1 MILQKSE
8 NLRTNEE
15 AQMLRQC
22 SEAVEEVQLRWK
34 KRDEAKRRQE
44 EFEEPSDTLQEKC
57 QILARAIAQSQH
69 LVVYTGAGISTA
81 ARIPD
86 YRGPNGIWTRLQQG
100 KDIGSHDLSLA
111 EPTFTH
117 MALSKLYHNNILKY
131 VVSQNCDGL
140 HLRSGLPRHALSEL
154 HGNMYIEVCKSCK
167 PTKEYWRQFDVTEN
181 TARYAHKTM
190 RRCYSCNEPLVDT
203 IVHFGERGTLQWP
216 LNWSGASKNAQKA
229 TTILCL
235 GSSLKV
241 LKRYP
246 WLWQM
251 DKPVKKRPN
260 LYIVNLQW
268 TPKDDCANVKIHG
281 KCDDVMK
288 IVMNFLGISVLKYD
302 RLKDPIFYHSTA
314 LCDEELH
321 TTTQPALKNVE
332 TKEYNEE
339 SQVQSPS
346 SNCDIKCNTRGEKDT
361 MCNSENELVSKLNV
375 IPLKEQHFNKCDFSI
390 DSILQHD
397 RKLIQDDRDL
407 YKDVEITSNFLSNYH
422 TLVAYYRF
430 SESIILQNPLLSY
443 QDMLYYPYQTSFLY
457 SGLHS
462 IINNPFPL
470 FNANFNNFK
479 LNNSSVKTQNFNK
492 PSPELIACH
501 FCNAEF
507 RSVSC
512 LFYLKFEPV
521 FVKKETEKKA
531 LCFCCDS
538 SSDEEEEVKKEA
550 DGREED
556 AIDKDQGKV
565 KIQAGWFGKGLI
577 LSTSLGNDLAKMQKL
592 SVLMQI
598 REQNSKILDLLNKK
612 ITGSFIDTSDF
623 ELPKNLPVQL
633 PISTNHELLLL
644 EQYLLIKENLQSMQN
659 YLQTIGGKDTTA
671 KTNRILKMLIRD
683 ALAQEYSFFGKRNKK
698 PFYLMGMKHL
708 VVRSVKATSKDASD
722 KQIEDCIKAWLK
734 HAPQRTK
741 LMKPTIVDIKMN

>member
-1 MILQKSE
+1 MEVSIENVEENCMEINEEITNPSCRFPRRHTLKLKKFCAKEERNASIKKVSMILQKSE
-8 NLRTNEE
+8 NQRTSEE

-34 KRDEAKRRQE
+34 KRDEAKRRLE
-44 EFEEPSDTLQEKC
+44 EFEEPKETLQGKC
-57 QILARAIAQSQH
+57 QILAQAIAQSQH

-100 KDIGSHDLSLA
+100 KDIGNHDLSLA

-154 HGNMYIEVCKSCK
+154 HGNMYVEVCKSCK

-190 RRCYSCNEPLVDT
+190 RRCYTCSEPLVDT
-203 IVHFGERGTLQWP
+203 IVHFGERGSLQWP

-288 IVMNFLGISVLKYD
+288 IVMSFLGISVAKYD
-302 RLKDPIFYHSTA
+302 RVKDPIFYHATP

-321 TTTQPALKNVE
+321 TTSQPALKNSN
-332 TKEYNEE
+332 NENDEEEDSE

-346 SNCDIKCNTRGEKDT
+346 LNCDITNHTQGKKDT
-361 MCNSENELVSKLNV
+361 MCNSENELVSKFNN
-375 IPLKEQHFNKCDFSI
+375 IPIKDQHFNKCDFSI

-397 RKLIQDDRDL
+397 SNLLPGNKNL
-407 YKDVEITSNFLSNYH
+407 YNDVEITSNFLNNYH
-422 TLVAYYRF
+422 TWVAYYRL

-470 FNANFNNFK
+470 LNANFNHFK
-479 LNNSSVKTQNFNK
+479 FNDSGVKTLTQSFNK
-492 PSPELIACH
+492 PSLELFACQ
-501 FCNAEF
+501 FCNSEF

-521 FVKKETEKKA
+521 FVKNETEIKA
-531 LCFCCDS
+531 RCFCCDS
-538 SSDEEEEVKKEA
+538 SSDEEEEVKKES
-550 DGREED
+550 DRDVKEED
-556 AIDKDQGKV
+556 VTDKEQGKN
-565 KIQAGWFGKGLI
+565 KIQAGWFGKGY
-577 LSTSLGNDLAKMQKL
+577 
-592 SVLMQI
+592 
-598 REQNSKILDLLNKK
+598 RKI
-612 ITGSFIDTSDF
+612 
-623 ELPKNLPVQL
+623 
-633 PISTNHELLLL
+633 
-644 EQYLLIKENLQSMQN
+644 
-659 YLQTIGGKDTTA
+659 
-671 KTNRILKMLIRD
+671 
-683 ALAQEYSFFGKRNKK
+683 KRPRK
-698 PFYLMGMKHL
+698 
-708 VVRSVKATSKDASD
+708 R
-722 KQIEDCIKAWLK
+722 
-734 HAPQRTK
+734 
-741 LMKPTIVDIKMN
+741 